1 MFKNLVNFSAYE
13 TLGIATTVFFFVV
26 FAGIVMWALF
36 LRSSYTK
43 EMEQLPLHDGSL
55 SSATNDA
62 DKD

>member
-26 FAGIVMWALF
+26 FVGIIVWALF

-43 EMEQLPLHDGSL
+43 EME
-55 SSATNDA
+55 
-62 DKD
+62 